1 MSRQRAA
8 ELTKMRTELV
18 TKFDDALKAIDK
30 KITDEDREEADLFTA
45 VGTAA
50 AESDL
55 VVAARQL
62 EAARAR
68 EQAERAAQ
76 VEDPADADTAEV
88 TRVV

>member
-1 MSRQRAA
+1 MSESVA
-8 ELTKMRTELV
+8 MRLSGHKTASI
-18 TKFDDALKAIDK
+18 FRRYD
-30 KITDEDREEADLFTA
+30 ITS
-45 VGTAA
+45 
-50 AESDL
+50 ESDL

-76 VEDPADADTAEV
+76 VEAPADADTAEV

>member
-1 MSRQRAA
+1 MLPIGRFLQGWRQIGAHDTDPDHGRVCGG
-8 ELTKMRTELV
+8 TG
-18 TKFDDALKAIDK
+18 D
-30 KITDEDREEADLFTA
+30 ITS
-45 VGTAA
+45 
-50 AESDL
+50 ESDL

-76 VEDPADADTAEV
+76 VQDPADADTAEV